1 MTSGKRHGRLFGS
14 VGSIFLLGALLL
26 IDTLS
31 ADAADDFSSSAL
43 DIVDWIQGQEG
54 GAFNSKQ
61 DIRLDAK
68 QRRLGIFA
76 KERIEEGEVLS
87 QIPWGS
93 IIAPKD
99 DEDEE
104 EVGIYEELDCDTVNL
119 VLQEMNKVEN
129 EEGSEYGPYVKY
141 LLEQIA
147 VEPIPSVWSDN
158 GKMLLVE
165 ILGGMEQQIPP
176 GGAVDMID
184 TEWFLGCG
192 ADEND
197 TFAEDVAGLVKKFA
211 IYDVLVPLLDL
222 YRHRNA
228 NYFNV
233 RTELVRGVHYRVI
246 ANRTI
251 EAGEQIYN
259 SYDMCEECNPD
270 AVDSGYGT
278 PGKFILL
285 VCFRPPAF
293 SMLTILSLFLQRS
306 FVIMDSLKICHNVG
320 RFNQVPLTSMTAKI
334 PGCTPRNKFN
344 LSWWKDKTA
353 VQWKRFGQIS
363 C

>member
-1 MTSGKRHGRLFGS
+1 M
-14 VGSIFLLGALLL
+14 L

-259 SYDMCEECNPD
+259 SYDMCEECNAD

-278 PGKFILL
+278 PEIFRDYGFIEDLPQRWSFQPGAVDIDDGEDSWVYAPEQIQFELVEGQDSGTMEAVWADFLL
-285 VCFRPPAF
+285 IDDRAKLHSSP
-293 SMLTILSLFLQRS
+293 LSKRVAT
-306 FVIMDSLKICHNVG
+306 FVSI
-320 RFNQVPLTSMTAKI
+320 
-334 PGCTPRNKFN
+334 
-344 LSWWKDKTA
+344 
-353 VQWKRFGQIS
+353 
-363 C
+363 